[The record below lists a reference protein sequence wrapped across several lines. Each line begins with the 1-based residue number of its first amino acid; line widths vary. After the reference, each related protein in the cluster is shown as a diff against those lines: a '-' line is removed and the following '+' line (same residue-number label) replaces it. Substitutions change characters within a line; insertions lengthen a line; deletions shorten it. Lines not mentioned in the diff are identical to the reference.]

1 MHACSAGQLQLALV
15 KCDKHFFEYATW
27 WVCSGVSQVLSWS
40 GVPDIATVSKPKGRT
55 LCMGQGCTM
64 CVFQTMTL
72 KRLHVG
78 AMRIQIVYKHRIWS
92 QTDKTIPFFPDSICD
107 MYS

>member
-1 MHACSAGQLQLALV
+1 MHGSRV
-15 KCDKHFFEYATW
+15 HDVRISDNDPEET
-27 WVCSGVSQVLSWS
+27 
-40 GVPDIATVSKPKGRT
+40 
-55 LCMGQGCTM
+55 
-64 CVFQTMTL
+64 
-72 KRLHVG
+72 HVG